1 MADSLAIKMDRTP
14 GGAIVARLRG
24 RIDGRTAPDLMMRGL
39 AELESGRTLILNLSE
54 VTFVSSAGVGAI
66 MVLFQTAERQGIG
79 LRLAAPSEAVLSVLG
94 ILNLEQFLV
103 IDASESDAL
112 RAIGG

>member
-1 MADSLAIKMDRTP
+1 
-14 GGAIVARLRG
+14 
-24 RIDGRTAPDLMMRGL
+24 
-39 AELESGRTLILNLSE
+39 
-54 VTFVSSAGVGAI
+54 VGAI